1 MYILDIEML
10 ANLVRSKRGR
20 CGLREISPIAG
31 ISPSTISR
39 IERKA
44 IPDMTTFLAICD
56 WLEIHPNQFI
66 INTVHET
73 KPQKDYSIICSK
85 IRADKRIDSNVG
97 NAIASLIEAVFDN
110 G

>member
-10 ANLVRSKRGR
+10 ADLVRSKRGR
-20 CGLREISPIAG
+20 CGLREVSPIAG

-44 IPDMTTFLAICD
+44 IPDMATFLAICD
-56 WLEIHPNQFI
+56 WLEIHPIEFI
-66 INTVHET
+66 KNTKHET
-73 KPQKDYSIICSK
+73 KPQDYSIICSK
-85 IRADKRIDSNVG
+85 LRADKRIDSNVG

-110 G
+110 